1 MRHRVAGKKLGRKT
15 AHRQATTRNFIRS
28 VIVHERVETTLTLAK
43 GLRGAVEKL
52 ITLGKERSLARIR
65 RAMSV
70 LQDRAAVKKLFDE
83 IGPRY
88 ASRPG
93 GYTRIVRLP
102 GYRIGDGGSKALLEL
117 VGNRVLERKLEQQ
130 AAVTTAE

>member
-15 AHRQATTRNFIRS
+15 AHRQAMARNFIRS

-52 ITLGKERSLARIR
+52 VTLGKRKDLARIR
-65 RAMSV
+65 RAMTV
-70 LQDRAAVKKLFDE
+70 LRDRDAVKKLFDV

-93 GYTRIVRLP
+93 GYTRVVRLP
-102 GYRIGDGGSKALLEL
+102 GYRVGDGGSKALLEL
-117 VGNRVLERKLEQQ
+117 VGNNVLERKLEQQ
-130 AAVTTAE
+130 AAASAD